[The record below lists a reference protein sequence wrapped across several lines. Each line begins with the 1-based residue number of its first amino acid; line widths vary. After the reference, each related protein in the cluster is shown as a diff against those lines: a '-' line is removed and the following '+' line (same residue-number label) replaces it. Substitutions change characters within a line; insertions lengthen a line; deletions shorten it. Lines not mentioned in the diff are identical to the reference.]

1 MFRKGHAAA
10 LSRTIVILSLYVLSY
25 TFIPIEAGVHVLHVY
40 SSIGRQKYYTTKQK
54 SVLQTILGSFSGSPQ
69 NIQIRYFLKK
79 ADPITLGCPT

>member
-40 SSIGRQKYYTTKQK
+40 SSIG
-54 SVLQTILGSFSGSPQ
+54 IQ
-69 NIQIRYFLKK
+69 NVTQRNRSQYCRLFWDNFLDLHKTYK
-79 ADPITLGCPT
+79 LDIS